1 MSNAGE
7 TIGNTLKDYADKQTS
22 ANLKA
27 VGVQVALMTGISLA
41 VMLAFSFFRP
51 REKKIYVSHSNLPQA
66 PLPSP
71 LSNASCLDLLCT
83 GSQSQVS
90 ISD

>member
-51 REKKIYVSHSNLPQA
+51 REKKIYVSHSNLP
-66 PLPSP
+66 
-71 LSNASCLDLLCT
+71 LLFPMPAVWAAAVK
-83 GSQSQVS
+83 GRKAELKPG
-90 ISD
+90 